1 MKKTSIALTVFF
13 AIQINAVTAQVLET
27 EDSRPLN
34 PGQVEIGGGLEYQ
47 TSKEGHEIAL
57 PLAFEYGISK
67 RLTFLF
73 EPVPFTGIYPK
84 KTRHATGLG
93 DLEMTLFYQ
102 LIKETKHFPSISI
115 SAEVKIPTAKDTLIG
130 TRKTDFTPFF
140 IASKT
145 TGKFFTSMNLS
156 YTFLGK
162 PKGIIATNLF
172 NYAAGTVYEL
182 SPKSILFAEI
192 YGNTSAIGGGAEV
205 PELPGNP
212 QKNIEI
218 AGGEIVGS
226 TGYGYYISQNLLLS
240 IGISYDNNHAVLF
253 RPGIVWT
260 SQDGKRLFGR

>member
-1 MKKTSIALTVFF
+1 MKKNLV
-13 AIQINAVTAQVLET
+13 AIIVLLIIKTNISTAQVLET

-34 PGQVEIGGGLEYQ
+34 TGQVEIGGSVEYQ
-47 TSKEGHEIAL
+47 SSKEGHEIAL
-57 PLAFEYGISK
+57 PLSFEYGISN

-84 KTRHATGLG
+84 STRQATGFG
-93 DLEMTLFYQ
+93 DVEMTLFYQ
-102 LIKETKHFPSISI
+102 LIKETKHFPAISL
-115 SAEVKIPTAKDTLIG
+115 SAEVKIPTAKDSLIG
-130 TRKTDFTPFF
+130 TGKADFTPFI

-162 PKGIIATNLF
+162 PKGIVVNNLF
-172 NYAAGTVYEL
+172 NYAAGTVYEI
-182 SPKSILFAEI
+182 SRKSILFAEV
-192 YGNTSAIGGGAEV
+192 YGNTSAFGGAEL
-205 PELPGNP
+205 PETPGNP

-218 AGGEIVGS
+218 SGGETVGS
-226 TGYGYYISQNLLLS
+226 FGYGYYINRNLLFS
-240 IGISYDNNHAVLF
+240 FGISYDNNHAILF

>member
-1 MKKTSIALTVFF
+1 MKRISITIIVFFISLINTSI
-13 AIQINAVTAQVLET
+13 AQVLET

-34 PGQVEIGGGLEYQ
+34 KGQVEIGGSVEYQ
-47 TSKEGHEIAL
+47 TSKEGREIAF
-57 PLAFEYGISK
+57 PLSFEYGISK

-84 KTRHATGLG
+84 STRHANGFG

-102 LIKETKHFPSISI
+102 LIKETKHFPSISL
-115 SAEVKIPTAKDTLIG
+115 SAEVKIPTAKDSLIG
-130 TRKTDFTPFF
+130 TGKIDFTPFL

-145 TGKFFTSMNLS
+145 TGKFFTSLNLS
-156 YTFLGK
+156 YTFIGK
-162 PKGIIATNLF
+162 PKGTVVNNLF

-182 SPKSILFAEI
+182 SGKSILFIEV
-192 YGNTSAIGGGAEV
+192 YGNTSAFGGAEI
-205 PELPGNP
+205 PETPGNP

-218 AGGEIVGS
+218 SGGETVGS
-226 TGYGYYISQNLLLS
+226 VGYGYYINRNLLLS
-240 IGISYDNNHAVLF
+240 FGVSYDNNHAILF